1 MNTDNRKMVKSG
13 TEVLILVGVVLFSLV
28 TFPTNYMTAT
38 VVLSVIAYLMSRS
51 LVTVLGIFIG
61 ANFLRLF
68 ITPKA
73 DTTLVKPA
81 KADVEVSRYTEQ
93 QREGF
98 QAKDPI
104 TIHQRITTEKGMG
117 PLKPK
122 VDTVTGVLESPEI
135 LDALQIAEVRPLE
148 EGGAMKTRPASLK
161 APEIIP
167 TPPELTPP
175 SEKSVVSQPVSNPV
189 LQNGQDN
196 EGVFTALIAKGT
208 SLFRGNPSSNVP
220 AASTSGPSAP

>member
-13 TEVLILVGVVLFSLV
+13 TEVLILVGVVLFSLA
-28 TFPTNYMTAT
+28 TFPTNYLTAT
-38 VVLSVIAYLMSRS
+38 VILALVAYIMSNS

-68 ITPKA
+68 ISPKA
-73 DTTLVKPA
+73 DTTLVKP
-81 KADVEVSRYTEQ
+81 KGADVQVSRYTEQ
-93 QREGF
+93 EREGF

-104 TIHQRITTEKGMG
+104 TIHQRITTEKGPG
-117 PLKPK
+117 PLKEK
-122 VDTVTGVLESPEI
+122 VDTITGVLESPEI
-135 LDALQIAEVRPLE
+135 LDALQITEVRPVE
-148 EGGAMKTRPASLK
+148 QGGSMNTRPASLK

-196 EGVFTALIAKGT
+196 EGVLTALISKGT